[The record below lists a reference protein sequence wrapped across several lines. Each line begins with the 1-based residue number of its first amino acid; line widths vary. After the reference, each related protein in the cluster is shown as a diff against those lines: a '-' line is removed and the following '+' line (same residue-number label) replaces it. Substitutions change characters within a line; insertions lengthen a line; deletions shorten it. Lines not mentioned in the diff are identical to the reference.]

1 MKSDLYSK
9 YKEVE
14 SFLKFLIG
22 GGIAFVGNAII
33 IFLFTDYYKF
43 PFIVGLG
50 FVYLFNITVIYSIQ
64 KHLIF
69 GVQPKKNAFLQFN
82 ILVFILI
89 VLNYIFVPLAR
100 NYGNINYS
108 LGFMIVTMGITV
120 INYCVQKYIIF
131 NDK

>member
-22 GGIAFVGNAII
+22 WGIAFVWNAII

-43 PFIVGLG
+43 PFIVWLG

-69 GVQPKKNAFLQFN
+69 WVQPKKNAFLQFN

-108 LGFMIVTMGITV
+108 LWFMIVTMGITV